1 MKTQSDYSWGMKK
14 ANILY
19 ISIKMFTIAGVSQG
33 FGGEMNG
40 SFQVTENLMSDPP
53 FFLHEIIHLCLGLF
67 FFRKRIKIIWTQE
80 FDFLKKLTINPLYL
94 KSI

>member
-53 FFLHEIIHLCLGLF
+53 FFLHEIIRVLDYF
-67 FFRKRIKIIWTQE
+67 FFLEKE
-80 FDFLKKLTINPLYL
+80 
-94 KSI
+94 